1 MMTKLTLC
9 CAVAMAAALA
19 ASGAAA
25 EECEGIGAGKYAE
38 PVILIEAVD
47 GATTML
53 VRNTGS
59 FTVTGTTGMTDD
71 TFWQQCAGFWTVNAD
86 KSSSGAGNC
95 FTLNGDGDKWVTSW
109 EGDNSGGTWAN
120 VSGTGKFAGWQN
132 SKGTWTYGTR
142 YGDGLRLT
150 LWKGTCDE

>member
-1 MMTKLTLC
+1 MMTRLTLSF
-9 CAVAMAAALA
+9 AVAMAAALA

-25 EECEGIGAGKYAE
+25 EECEGIGASECAE
-38 PVILIEAVD
+38 PVILKEADD

-53 VRNTGS
+53 IRSTGS
-59 FTVTGTTGMTDD
+59 YTMIGTTGMTGD

-86 KSSSGAGNC
+86 KSSSSAGSC
-95 FTLNGDGDKWVTSW
+95 FSLDGDGDQWITSW
-109 EGDNSGGTWAN
+109 EGVNSGGTWAN

-132 SKGTWTYGTR
+132 SKGTWTYGAR

-150 LWKGTCDE
+150 LWKGTCGE